1 MHVDAE
7 GGITPRQ
14 YEVGSFEVPGLMAQH
29 VGRGIDHF
37 HDLRSEGEGMV
48 VGHVKGQRVHAVTE
62 VDLEA
67 DFIPAWIGHA
77 LTG

>member
-1 MHVDAE
+1 
-7 GGITPRQ
+7 
-14 YEVGSFEVPGLMAQH
+14 MAQH

-37 HDLRSEGEGMV
+37 HDLWSEGEGMV
-48 VGHVKGQRVHAVTE
+48 VGHIKGQRVHAVTE

-67 DFIPAWIGHA
+67 DFIPARVGHV

>member
-1 MHVDAE
+1 
-7 GGITPRQ
+7 
-14 YEVGSFEVPGLMAQH
+14 MAQH

-37 HDLRSEGEGMV
+37 HDLWSEGEGMV
-48 VGHVKGQRVHAVTE
+48 VGYIKGQCVHAVTE

-67 DFIPAWIGHA
+67 DFIPARVGHV